1 MCKPSFID
9 ESSLTKYTTSDFI
22 AIVYL
27 IYKLNLPKELKNLDL
42 SEVDFSG
49 KNNLVNRN
57 FDKWNINNVIFSR
70 FNPDVK
76 KKKHLFGLSF
86 KGAKLK
92 NVGFTQ
98 AFLDKCNFDL
108 NKKGGKIITKL
119 NCVDFFFSEFSYC
132 HFCGCYMD
140 TIDFRYTKISDCSM
154 RNINVTFGDFYFCNF
169 MGCSSFQESTFNNC
183 SFTNAVFE
191 HTVIREKSIK
201 GILQNNYDNYEKIVI
216 KSNKWFRYNPT
227 GDKSQIGMNKEE
239 VLDEAV
245 EMYKQLSGIYAGKG
259 LNKDSNE
266 AYRKMRNK
274 EMQKNFLPIMELLSK
289 IGRLIKKIFLPIK
302 KLFKYIGRLIYGPII
317 ALFGYGYR
325 LRNAFFL
332 FAALIILGALLFHCS
347 DNKSTKISYCCCCD
361 SIEHKS
367 TSFCEAVSYSVY
379 NSVGSYVEEYVNTIG
394 PFWTAVLSLFGLGL
408 IAYIGFIFAN
418 KMRNNL

>member
-1 MCKPSFID
+1 MYEPSFID
-9 ESSLTKYTTSDFI
+9 ESSLTKLSTGDFI
-22 AIVYL
+22 LKIFDL
-27 IYKLNLPKELKNLDL
+27 EKKGLKELKNLDL
-42 SEVDFSG
+42 SEVNFSG
-49 KNNLVNRN
+49 KNNLVKRN
-57 FDKWNINNVIFSR
+57 FDEWDIKNVIFSR
-70 FNPDVK
+70 FNPNTEGK
-76 KKKHLFGLSF
+76 KYLFGLSF

-98 AFLDKCNFDL
+98 AFLDRCNFDSPRKEL
-108 NKKGGKIITKL
+108 KEI
-119 NCVDFFFSEFSYC
+119 DFFFSEFNYC
-132 HFCGCYMD
+132 HFCDCYMD

-169 MGCSSFQESTFNNC
+169 KGCSSFQKSTFKNC

-191 HTVIREKSIK
+191 HNVIRIESIK
-201 GILQNNYDNYEKIVI
+201 GILQDNYDIYKSVI
-216 KSNKWFRYNPT
+216 DLKVWSRYNPT
-227 GDKSQIGMNKEE
+227 GNESQIGRTEEE

-289 IGRLIKKIFLPIK
+289 IGRLINKIFLPIK

-332 FAALIILGALLFHCS
+332 FTALIILGALLFHFS